1 MIISKTITKSM
12 IEAFAK
18 VSGDYNPIHMNNE
31 YAKTTK
37 FKKRICHGMLLGSF
51 ISQHISEKYPKSIYI
66 SQSLTFHKPCFI
78 GDKIK
83 ISSRIL
89 DSVENKITIRT
100 EITNNE
106 DLIVDGIAKIKVKNI
121 LRNTD

>member
-1 MIISKTITKSM
+1 
-12 IEAFAK
+12 
-18 VSGDYNPIHMNNE
+18 MNNE